1 MRSFITNFDVYILR
15 TIFFVKPMNHFLRL
29 IALTFFILS
38 ISISCKKQPSSD
50 SLFVQVDSNAS
61 NIHFANTI
69 MEGPSTNA
77 FFYEYIYNGG
87 GVGIGDVNNDGL
99 EDLYFTSNFGSNKLY
114 LNKGEFEF
122 TDITNASNTADSQ
135 GWSTGISMVDINND
149 GLLDIYV
156 CKSGP
161 LPPQQRKNMLL
172 VNQGLDKSGTPTFKD
187 EAEKYG
193 IASDNFSI
201 QATFF
206 DFDNDGDLDMY
217 LMNHNGNKLSKEV
230 LAMGSKEP
238 SPLGDQFYIRE
249 GDRYIE
255 KTEEVGIYSN
265 AISYGLGIG
274 VSDLNNDG
282 WPDLYISN
290 DYEEYDYMYINQQ
303 NGTFK
308 EVIKT
313 ATNHISNFSMGN
325 DIADFDNDGFTD
337 VIALD
342 MVAEDNYGIK
352 TSMPSMS
359 VEKFNSSVAAG
370 RHYQYMYNTL
380 QRNTTFVDKNN
391 IPHFSEIGQIAGI
404 SSTDWSWGPLL
415 ADFDNDGLKDLFITN
430 GIKRDFRNKDYIHS
444 IKDYLKKNRDAFVNP
459 KKIME
464 LVNKTPT
471 RPKTN
476 YVYKNNGNL
485 GFENITANWFGKLS
499 PGYSNGAAYADLDN
513 DGDLDLVINNI
524 DNEAGIFENT
534 STSESNYYLQIG
546 FKGTAHNK
554 QGIGTHIKVYT
565 NKGIQVFENY
575 TTRGYQSCKPAS
587 IHIGLGTA
595 SLDSLLITWPN
606 GNQELLQNIKPNQQ
620 LTVDYQNSTPPLQ
633 TSKNQ
638 HVLFTTTSNCD
649 SIEHQENKYDDYRNQ
664 VLLPHKLSQF
674 GPALAIADINN
685 DGIED
690 LYVGNASGYTSEL
703 YLGTKSG
710 KFISHQS
717 FTNDKLY
724 EDIDAQFFDYD
735 QDGDLDLY
743 VVSGGNEWA
752 EGSENYKD
760 RLYENVNG
768 NFKSRPDLLPNIAIS
783 GSVVKVADY
792 DKDGFSDLFIGGR
805 HTPHNYPTP
814 TSSYILRNNKGVFED
829 VTSTIAPSLFDV
841 GMVTDASW
849 TDTDG
854 DEDLDLMIVGEWMSP
869 ILFENNNGQ
878 FAQSNSMPEFLDGWY
893 YAIEPLDIDNDGDLD
908 FVVGNLGSN
917 YKYKASEKE
926 PFELYYADFDSN
938 GSKDIV
944 LGYYNFGELFPL
956 RGKDCSTQ
964 QVPKLETQ
972 IETYDLFGSS
982 TLTEVYSA
990 EALASALVLRS
1001 HNFKSG
1007 ILINDGNNH
1016 FHFRAFPQLAQ
1027 VSSIN
1032 DFIVKD
1038 LNNDG
1043 YQDVILAGNL
1053 FVSEIETPR
1062 NDAGY
1067 GLVLINNKNGGF
1079 NALDA
1084 HQTGF
1089 FVSSDVKKL
1098 RTSNK
1103 RIFIGSNN
1111 ASIKCYNLN

>member
-1 MRSFITNFDVYILR
+1 
-15 TIFFVKPMNHFLRL
+15 MNHFFRYQISALL
-29 IALTFFILS
+29 IFIVAIACTPQEVS
-38 ISISCKKQPSSD
+38 QSGN
-50 SLFVQVDSNAS
+50 LFVEVPSNAS
-61 NIHFANTI
+61 NIHFINTI
-69 MEGPSTNA
+69 YEDPTANA
-77 FFYEYIYNGG
+77 FYYEYIYNGG

-99 EDLYFTSNFGSNKLY
+99 EDIYFTSNFESNKLY
-114 LNKGEFEF
+114 LNKSGLVFE
-122 TDITNASNTADSQ
+122 DITAQSNSGGMQ
-135 GWSTGISMVDINND
+135 GWATGVTMVDINSD

-161 LPPQQRKNMLL
+161 LPPQMRKNELL
-172 VNQGLDKSGTPTFKD
+172 VNQGLDKNGVPTYKD
-187 EAEKYG
+187 EAAKYG
-193 IASDNFSI
+193 LANNNFSI
-201 QATFF
+201 QAAFF
-206 DFDNDGDLDMY
+206 DFDKDGDLDMY
-217 LMNHNGNKLSKEV
+217 LMNHNGNKLGKGV
-230 LAMGSKEP
+230 LEKGSAEL
-238 SPLGDQFYIRE
+238 SPLGDKFYVRE
-249 GDRYIE
+249 ADKYID
-255 KTEEVGIYSN
+255 KTSEVGIYSN
-265 AISYGLGIG
+265 AISFGLGIG

-337 VIALD
+337 IVALD

-359 VEKFNSSVAAG
+359 VEKFNKSVAEG

-380 QRNTTFVDKNN
+380 QRNTTYVDSAN
-391 IPHFSEIGQIAGI
+391 IPHFSEIGQLAGI
-404 SSTDWSWGPLL
+404 SNTDWSWGPLL

-430 GIKRDFRNKDYIHS
+430 GIKRDFRNKDFIHT
-444 IKDYLKKNRDAFVNP
+444 IKEYMKKNRDAFTNP
-459 KKIME
+459 KKMME
-464 LVNKTPT
+464 LINQTPT

-476 YVYKNNGNL
+476 YIYKNNNDL
-485 GFENITANWFGKLS
+485 GFDNVTNDWFGNIS
-499 PGYSNGAAYADLDN
+499 PGFSNGAAYADLDN

-524 DNEAGIFENT
+524 DNKADIFENT
-534 STSESNYYLQIG
+534 SSSESNNYLQIA
-546 FKGTAHNK
+546 FKGTALNM

-565 NKGIQVFENY
+565 NKSIQVFENY

-587 IHIGLGTA
+587 IHIGLGTT

-606 GNQELLQNIKPNQQ
+606 GNQELLKNIKPNQR
-620 LTVDYQNSTPPLQ
+620 LTLDYQNSTTPLK
-633 TSKNQ
+633 TLKIQ
-638 HVLFTTTSNCD
+638 HNLFTATSNCD
-649 SIEHQENKYDDYRNQ
+649 SIEHLENEYDDYINQ

-690 LYVGNASGYTSEL
+690 LYVGNASGYPSTL
-703 YLGTKSG
+703 YLGTKFKKS
-710 KFISHQS
+710 ISLLS
-717 FTNDKLY
+717 FTSDKQY
-724 EDIDAQFFDYD
+724 EDTDAQFFDYD

-752 EGSENYKD
+752 KGSENYKD
-760 RLYENVNG
+760 RLYENING
-768 NFKSRPDLLPNIAIS
+768 RFKSRPELLPNIAIS
-783 GSVVKVADY
+783 GSVVKVADFNN
-792 DKDGFSDLFIGGR
+792 DGYPDLFVGGR
-805 HTPHNYPTP
+805 HSPHNYPSP
-814 TSSYILRNNKGVFED
+814 TSSYIFQNVNGKFKN
-829 VTSTIAPSLFDV
+829 VTNTIAPDLINI

-854 DEDLDLMIVGEWMSP
+854 DGDLDLMIVGEWMSP

-917 YKYKASEKE
+917 YKYKSSEEE

-990 EALASALVLRS
+990 KALASALVLQS

-1007 ILINDGNNH
+1007 TLINDGNNH
-1016 FHFRAFPQLAQ
+1016 FHFKAFPQLAQ

-1043 YQDVILAGNL
+1043 YQDVVLAGNL

-1067 GLVLINNKNGGF
+1067 GLVLINNKNGDF

-1103 RIFIGSNN
+1103 QIFIGSNN
-1111 ASIKCYNLN
+1111 ASLKCYNIN